1 MASPPEGGRMPSF
14 VMPQRPAVRPRQ
26 RHLATEGLPPTGR
39 KARISH
45 CVALLA
51 IPGTHLPDYLIGYF
65 LEEIVPQ
72 YLAYPEQQVD
82 ADALAL
88 EYVVHIRALTRYL
101 RGEPTGIVALL
112 LEHLLYPIANMHHTS
127 TVYFNHINLEYKYSK
142 PQGFDHPR
150 GLPKREYA

>member
-1 MASPPEGGRMPSF
+1 MKKSCPNTSLIRNNRSMPMLS
-14 VMPQRPAVRPRQ
+14 
-26 RHLATEGLPPTGR
+26 
-39 KARISH
+39 
-45 CVALLA
+45 
-51 IPGTHLPDYLIGYF
+51 
-65 LEEIVPQ
+65 
-72 YLAYPEQQVD
+72 
-82 ADALAL
+82 L

-112 LEHLLYPIANMHHTS
+112 LEHFLYPIANMHHTS